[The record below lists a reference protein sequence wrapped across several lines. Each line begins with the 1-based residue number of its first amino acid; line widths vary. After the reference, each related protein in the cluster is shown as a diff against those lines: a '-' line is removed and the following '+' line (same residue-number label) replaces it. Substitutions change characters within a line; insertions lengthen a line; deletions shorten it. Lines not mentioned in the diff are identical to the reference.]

1 MFVGAGVAS
10 PTTLVFGVLTPSA
23 FSHSPLEEGEFAFLC
38 LANFVFDIISTGNF
52 KTKPAPSKS
61 QANPISFLEKVAGLS
76 DCELDTAVCG
86 G

>member
-1 MFVGAGVAS
+1 MRFNPLGFQPLPLGRGRVCSFV
-10 PTTLVFGVLTPSA
+10 
-23 FSHSPLEEGEFAFLC
+23 FLC
-38 LANFVFDIISTGNF
+38 LANLVLDIISTGNF